1 MNRITNLIK
10 QLSGFISSKIKTNLA
25 KIKSEKFLS
34 LIKHTAIGLVMLIAV
49 IIICS
54 MIGSQKISLTA
65 VWSYIFGKTTD
76 STDYTILFQLR
87 LPRCILAALVGASL
101 AISGVVLQ
109 ALLRNP
115 LADPYILGISSGAGL
130 GAMLAMAT
138 GLQVSFLGISSI
150 GLFAFIGAIGTVWLV
165 WWLGI
170 MAGGRQVSN
179 LLLAG
184 VVVNAFFSAII
195 MFLSSIISSSGLQG
209 TMMWLMGNVR
219 DAGSGDIM
227 ISTICL
233 TIALIVL
240 FRISA
245 ELNALSFGQKDAQ
258 SMGVNVNS
266 TRLIAFATTAFITS
280 VAVSMS
286 GLIGFIGLIV
296 PHTVRLVI
304 GPDHRRLLPM
314 CGFAGAIFLVVCDT
328 FARTIIAP
336 RQLPVGIITA
346 ITGAPFFLVLL
357 IKYSRKV
364 SLGVK

>member
-150 GLFAFIGAIGTVWLV
+150 GLFAFIGAIGT
-165 WWLGI
+165 GC
-170 MAGGRQVSN
+170 
-179 LLLAG
+179 LLL
-184 VVVNAFFSAII
+184 
-195 MFLSSIISSSGLQG
+195 
-209 TMMWLMGNVR
+209 
-219 DAGSGDIM
+219 
-227 ISTICL
+227 
-233 TIALIVL
+233 
-240 FRISA
+240 
-245 ELNALSFGQKDAQ
+245 
-258 SMGVNVNS
+258 
-266 TRLIAFATTAFITS
+266 
-280 VAVSMS
+280 
-286 GLIGFIGLIV
+286 
-296 PHTVRLVI
+296 
-304 GPDHRRLLPM
+304 LL
-314 CGFAGAIFLVVCDT
+314 
-328 FARTIIAP
+328 
-336 RQLPVGIITA
+336 
-346 ITGAPFFLVLL
+346 
-357 IKYSRKV
+357 
-364 SLGVK
+364 